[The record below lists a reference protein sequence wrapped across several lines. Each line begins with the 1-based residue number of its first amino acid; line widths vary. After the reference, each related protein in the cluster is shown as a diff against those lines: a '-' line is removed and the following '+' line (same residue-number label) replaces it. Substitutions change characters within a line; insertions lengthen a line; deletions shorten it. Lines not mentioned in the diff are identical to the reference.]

1 MSSVGT
7 VRWEGDQASGS
18 LVTTRGNLKETSLP
32 QCVSR
37 YHFNE
42 AAEISQG
49 CAGWPLTVRPHSVDQ
64 EGTHSVVTHWVTWTR
79 GLLSD

>member
-1 MSSVGT
+1 MKTAGSQRASVSSVGT
-7 VRWEGDQASGS
+7 VRQEGGQASGS
-18 LVTTRGNLKETSLP
+18 LVATTGNLKETSLL

-49 CAGWPLTVRPHSVDQ
+49 CAGWD
-64 EGTHSVVTHWVTWTR
+64 
-79 GLLSD
+79 GL

>member
-1 MSSVGT
+1 MSSMGT
-7 VRWEGDQASGS
+7 VRQEGGQASGS
-18 LVTTRGNLKETSLP
+18 LVATMGNLKETSLL

-49 CAGWPLTVRPHSVDQ
+49 CAGWD
-64 EGTHSVVTHWVTWTR
+64 
-79 GLLSD
+79 GL